1 MHKRL
6 KENGTIPSFDLEG
19 LQCLGSML
27 RIVGLS
33 GTHMDLSN
41 ISIQWFRIHPKESN
55 KEIISGGIMLCLRLG
70 HWLLSYLCIKF
81 RVPVLFTSFVLNLFR
96 CHKTSIC
103 SRATWCWTL
112 FASWNRCWRWNC
124 SSKDSWTSRPWFVWL
139 DAFGEHYLYVL
150 VIAWLTCVYYCWQ
163 MLDWLIMWRHS

>member
-41 ISIQWFRIHPKESN
+41 ISIQWFRMHPKESN
-55 KEIISGGIMLCLRLG
+55 KEIISGGIVLCFYLSLT
-70 HWLLSYLCIKF
+70 LSYLRLKF
-81 RVPVLFTSFVLNLFR
+81 SVPLVFLHFLF
-96 CHKTSIC
+96 
-103 SRATWCWTL
+103 
-112 FASWNRCWRWNC
+112 
-124 SSKDSWTSRPWFVWL
+124 
-139 DAFGEHYLYVL
+139 
-150 VIAWLTCVYYCWQ
+150 
-163 MLDWLIMWRHS
+163 